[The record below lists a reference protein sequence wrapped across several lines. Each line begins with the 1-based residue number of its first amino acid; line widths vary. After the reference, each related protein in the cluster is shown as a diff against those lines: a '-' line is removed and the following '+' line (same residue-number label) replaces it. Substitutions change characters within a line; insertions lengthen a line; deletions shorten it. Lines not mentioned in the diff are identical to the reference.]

1 MTRRPAFL
9 TASIA
14 AGALAL
20 ASCGTPEEDPAPIS
34 ASATPSSTVEEE
46 TNSEESNSPEPSPE
60 DTETDAP
67 ADDSSQEETSAPE
80 EEPSPAEEATEDS
93 QASDGSQAEGESH
106 HVDRS
111 EFSRETTATEG
122 FPGTPGAPAE
132 IQHLVEVRVGQ
143 HEGYDRVVFEH
154 NGPSELGYQVEYV
167 DSPTDPQLAEPIDV
181 PGEAFI
187 SIGVAGLG
195 LPTSNFDSVLSGP
208 IEGVDTR
215 SQLVYGVHALSP
227 FEAQSTYF
235 IGVDQQRDFRVQML
249 EDPVRLVVDL
259 AH

>member
-34 ASATPSSTVEEE
+34 TSATPSSTVEEE

-80 EEPSPAEEATEDS
+80 EEPSPAEE
-93 QASDGSQAEGESH
+93 ASDGSQAEGESH

-235 IGVDQQRDFRVQML
+235 IGVDQQRDFRVQVL

>member
-1 MTRRPAFL
+1 MTRRLASL

-14 AGALAL
+14 AGTLAL
-20 ASCGTPEEDPAPIS
+20 ASCGAPEEDPAPVS
-34 ASATPSSTVEEE
+34 ASATPSSSVEEA
-46 TNSEESNSPEPSPE
+46 SPEESNSPEPSPE
-60 DTETDAP
+60 ATETDAP
-67 ADDSSQEETSAPE
+67 ADDSSSDETSAPE
-80 EEPSPAEEATEDS
+80 EEPSPTEDS
-93 QASDGSQAEGESH
+93 QTSDGSQAEGESH
-106 HVDRS
+106 HVDLS

-122 FPGTPGAPAE
+122 FPGARGAPAE

-181 PGEAFI
+181 PGEAYI

-195 LPTSNFDSVLSGP
+195 LPTSDFDSVLSGP

-227 FEAQSTYF
+227 FEAQSTYL
-235 IGVDQQRDFRVQML
+235 IGVDQQRDFRVQVL